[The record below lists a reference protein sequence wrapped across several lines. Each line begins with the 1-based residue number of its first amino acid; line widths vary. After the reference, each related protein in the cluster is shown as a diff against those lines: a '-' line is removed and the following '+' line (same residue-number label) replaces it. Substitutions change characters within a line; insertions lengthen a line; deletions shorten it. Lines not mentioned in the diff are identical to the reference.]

1 MNIVH
6 EPRARRQG
14 SSTRTANPDDFNA
27 ELVGADAYERSLEQQ
42 IRAAVADLLACAT
55 RAGQLRYARL
65 LPDLISSSSA
75 DEVAP
80 LRAGP
85 DR

>member
-1 MNIVH
+1 MIF
-6 EPRARRQG
+6 G
-14 SSTRTANPDDFNA
+14 SQKA
-27 ELVGADAYERSLEQQ
+27 ERLLDQSSLSMSFPTT
-42 IRAAVADLLACAT
+42 CAT